1 MSNAQDTG
9 LEVRRFV
16 EEHPQGWGHEDWL
29 EFLHGLSEAGHQ
41 ISDPDGLGLEVE
53 RERLTQV
60 LGRIELKGL
69 GPKRREAL
77 ADQFG
82 SLYNL
87 CSTDGEQIAKLTG
100 IPRALADEVSRTLR

>member
-29 EFLHGLSEAGHQ
+29 EFLHRLTETGYD
-41 ISDPDGLGLEVE
+41 ITDPDGLGLAVE
-53 RERLTQV
+53 RERLLQV
-60 LGRIELKGL
+60 LDRIELRGL

-77 ADQFG
+77 THHFG
-82 SLYNL
+82 SLYDL
-87 CSTDGEQIAKLTG
+87 CSTEGEQIARLTG
-100 IPRALADEVSRTLR
+100 IPRALADELSKTLR

>member
-1 MSNAQDTG
+1 MSNAQNTG

-29 EFLHGLSEAGHQ
+29 EFLHRLNETGYEVG
-41 ISDPDGLGLEVE
+41 DPDGLGLEVE
-53 RERLTQV
+53 RERLAQV
-60 LGRIELKGL
+60 LSRIELKGL

-77 ADQFG
+77 TTQFG

-87 CSTDGEQIAKLTG
+87 CSTDGEQIARLTG
-100 IPRALADEVSRTLR
+100 IPRALADEVSKTLR